1 MDNFRIR
8 SSNKDVAVPVPVAGG
23 GRRRS
28 NPNDQVCCKKHP
40 KHRQSPGVCSLCLK
54 EKLSRLPASSSSRRP
69 TSATVIA
76 SSCSSSSSL
85 SSYCSSSSASS
96 HSSSP
101 MHRCRFPNEGRDG
114 LSLFLIGGGKKMLT
128 KSRSV
133 AFVSG
138 LGSKEGRKDK
148 TGLLSKLLHPR
159 RVH

>member
-8 SSNKDVAVPVPVAGG
+8 SSNKDVAVPVAGG

-28 NPNDQVCCKKHP
+28 NPNHQACCKKHP

-69 TSATVIA
+69 TIIA

-85 SSYCSSSSASS
+85 SSYCSSSS
-96 HSSSP
+96 SSSP
-101 MHRCRFPNEGRDG
+101 MHRYRCPNEGKDG
-114 LSLFLIGGGKKMLT
+114 FSLFLIGGGKKMLT

-133 AFVSG
+133 AFVSR